1 MFNNRRVTGTGK
13 LYNPLLLAAAS
24 LCILCC
30 SCLNSSPAV
39 EPVPVIPQPV
49 PLYTYKVVNAF
60 PHDRQ
65 AYTQGLDT
73 DNGTLYEGTGG
84 YGSSTLRRVDLESG
98 RVLQEYR
105 LPDVYFGE
113 GVTVYK
119 DTLIQLT
126 WRSNTGF
133 VYDKNHFNLLRE
145 FSYPTEGWGITHD
158 GKRFIMS
165 DGTSRLYFLDPEDF
179 SAAGYVEAHDESG
192 PVSMLNELEYIKG
205 KVFANIWA
213 TDSIAI
219 IDPRD
224 GNVTGWLDLS
234 GLLDSGQY
242 DNTTEVLNGITY
254 DAESDRMFVT
264 GKLWPLLFEIVMVV
278 K

>member
-1 MFNNRRVTGTGK
+1 
-13 LYNPLLLAAAS
+13 
-24 LCILCC
+24 
-30 SCLNSSPAV
+30 
-39 EPVPVIPQPV
+39 
-49 PLYTYKVVNAF
+49 VVNAF

-65 AYTQGLDT
+65 AYTQGLDI

-119 DTLIQLT
+119 DTLVQLT
-126 WRSNTGF
+126 WRSNIGF
-133 VYDKNHFNLLRE
+133 VYDKNSFDLLKT
-145 FSYPTEGWGITHD
+145 FTYPGEGWGITYD
-158 GKRFIMS
+158 GKRLIMS

-179 SAAGYVEAHDESG
+179 STAGYVGVHDESG

-205 KVFANIWA
+205 KIFANVWA

-219 IDPRD
+219 IDPQD
-224 GNVTGWLDLS
+224 GRVTGWLDLS

-254 DAESDRMFVT
+254 DAERDRMLVT
-264 GKLWPLLFEIVMVV
+264 GKRWPLLFEIVMVA

>member
-1 MFNNRRVTGTGK
+1 MFNNQRVTGAGK
-13 LYNPLLLAAAS
+13 LYDPLLLATAS
-24 LCILCC
+24 LCIVCC
-30 SCLNSSPAV
+30 SCVNSRPAV
-39 EPVPVIPQPV
+39 GPAPAIPQPV
-49 PLYTYKVVNAF
+49 PVYTYKVVNAF

-65 AYTQGLDT
+65 AYTQGLDI

-98 RVLQEYR
+98 RLLQEYR

-119 DTLIQLT
+119 DTLVQLT
-126 WRSNTGF
+126 WRSNIGF
-133 VYDKNHFNLLRE
+133 VYDKNSFDLLKT
-145 FSYPTEGWGITHD
+145 FTYPGEGWGITYD
-158 GKRFIMS
+158 GKRLIMS
-165 DGTSRLYFLDPEDF
+165 DGTSRLYFRDPEDF
-179 SAAGYVEAHDESG
+179 STAGYVEVHDESG
-192 PVSMLNELEYIKG
+192 PVSMLNELEYING
-205 KVFANIWA
+205 KIFANVWA

-219 IDPRD
+219 IDPQD
-224 GNVTGWLDLS
+224 GRVTGLLDLS

-254 DAESDRMFVT
+254 DAERDRMLVT
-264 GKLWPLLFEIVMVV
+264 GKRWPLLFEIVMVA

>member
-1 MFNNRRVTGTGK
+1 LFNNQRVTGAGK
-13 LYNPLLLAAAS
+13 LYDPLLLATAS
-24 LCILCC
+24 LCIVCC
-30 SCLNSSPAV
+30 SCVNSRPAV
-39 EPVPVIPQPV
+39 GPAPAIPQPV
-49 PLYTYKVVNAF
+49 PVYTYKVVNAF

-65 AYTQGLDT
+65 AYTQGLDI

-119 DTLIQLT
+119 DTLVQLT
-126 WRSNTGF
+126 WRSNIGF
-133 VYDKNHFNLLRE
+133 VYDKNSFDLLKT
-145 FSYPTEGWGITHD
+145 FTYPGEGWGITYD
-158 GKRFIMS
+158 GKRLIMS
-165 DGTSRLYFLDPEDF
+165 DGTSRLYFRDPEDF
-179 SAAGYVEAHDESG
+179 STAGYVEVHDESG
-192 PVSMLNELEYIKG
+192 PVSMLNELEYING
-205 KVFANIWA
+205 KIFANVWA

-219 IDPRD
+219 IDPQD
-224 GNVTGWLDLS
+224 GRVTGLLDLS

-254 DAESDRMFVT
+254 DAERDRMLVT
-264 GKLWPLLFEIVMVV
+264 GKRWPLLFEIVMVA